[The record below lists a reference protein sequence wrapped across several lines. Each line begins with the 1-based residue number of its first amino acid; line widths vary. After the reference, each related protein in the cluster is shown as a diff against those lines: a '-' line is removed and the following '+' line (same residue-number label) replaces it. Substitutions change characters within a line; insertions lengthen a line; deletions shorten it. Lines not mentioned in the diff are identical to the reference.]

1 MKWGNL
7 LPWRHRKLMRENV
20 EKERA
25 RTKDVQQNVIGPLR
39 DKRERFEHNH
49 LAEKAAKSLGI
60 IH

>member
-1 MKWGNL
+1 MKWGIL

-20 EKERA
+20 EIERA